1 MVTLKKKFL
10 IGKDWIVCLRNLPL
24 ALLSTARKRSKKTK
38 CTLSSYF
45 ESSSAAPSSQRAGKA
60 TSKTAC
66 TGTLIR
72 IVWIIRRKGITLSII
87 KISRGMVDS
96 TSTSTK
102 YSTQAKCNFS
112 IWCRLGSRLRRNRI
126 CLRLLSSAVFRR
138 VRNWL
143 SVSASTIT
151 LTFARSMISSTMSTR
166 ITTSC
171 GSTSV
176 CHPSTGLRI
185 LDCVKYTGKK
195 AKRMSTSATAA
206 TKPTAPSA

>member
-10 IGKDWIVCLRNLPL
+10 IGKDWTACLRNLPL
-24 ALLSTARKRSKKTK
+24 GLLSTARKRSKKTK

-45 ESSSAAPSSQRAGKA
+45 ESSSAVPSSQRAGKA

-102 YSTQAKCNFS
+102 YSTPAKCNS
-112 IWCRLGSRLRRNRI
+112 STWCKLGSRLRRNRI
-126 CLRLLSSAVFRR
+126 YLRLLSSVVFKR

-151 LTFARSMISSTMSTR
+151 LTFARSMISSTTSTR
-166 ITTSC
+166 ITISC

-176 CHPSTGLRI
+176 CHLSTGLRI
-185 LDCVKYTGKK
+185 LDCVKCTGRK
-195 AKRMSTSATAA
+195 AKRTNTSATAA